1 MNPEWAPFYLF
12 ILSPLPRRGVL
23 NGPPSRENHW
33 LQLNWDTER
42 PDFGELATLPSKG
55 VCQ

>member
-1 MNPEWAPFYLF
+1 M
-12 ILSPLPRRGVL
+12 V
-23 NGPPSRENHW
+23 PSRENHW